1 MEQARKRL
9 AIVWAA
15 LMALLA
21 LTVAGSFTV
30 TGAASAVVSFGV
42 AAAKAA
48 LIFWFFMQLRTEK
61 GLIRVF
67 AVGAIAWLAILLTML
82 TIDNVTR

>member
-1 MEQARKRL
+1 MDQAQKRL
-9 AIVWAA
+9 AIVWLA

-21 LTVAGSFTV
+21 LTVTGSFAV

-42 AAAKAA
+42 AAAKVA

-61 GLIRVF
+61 GLVRVF
-67 AVGAIAWLAILLTML
+67 AVGAIAWLLILLTFAA
-82 TIDNVTR
+82 IDYATR

>member
-1 MEQARKRL
+1 MDQVQKRL
-9 AIVWAA
+9 AFVWLA

-30 TGAASAVVSFGV
+30 TGAASAAVSFGV
-42 AAAKAA
+42 AAAKVA

-67 AVGAIAWLAILLTML
+67 AVGAIAWLLILLTFA
-82 TIDNVTR
+82 TIDYATR

>member
-9 AIVWAA
+9 AFVWLA

-21 LTVAGSFTV
+21 LTVAGSFIV
-30 TGAASAVVSFGV
+30 TGASSAVVSFGV
-42 AAAKAA
+42 ATAKVA

-67 AVGAIAWLAILLTML
+67 AVGAIAWLAILLTMVS
-82 TIDNVTR
+82 IDNVTR

>member
-9 AIVWAA
+9 AIVWLA

-30 TGAASAVVSFGV
+30 TGASSAVVSFGV
-42 AAAKAA
+42 ATAKVA

-67 AVGAIAWLAILLTML
+67 AVGAIAWLLILLL
-82 TIDNVTR
+82 FATIDYATR

>member
-1 MEQARKRL
+1 MEQAGKRL
-9 AIVWAA
+9 AIVWLA
-15 LMALLA
+15 LLALLA

-42 AAAKAA
+42 ATAKVA

-67 AVGAIAWLAILLTML
+67 AVGAIAWLLILLTMAA
-82 TIDNVTR
+82 IDYATR